1 MARRRA
7 EAASRIDQLAKVAGK
22 FEKWLPATEVLV
34 EVEAQPTIF
43 PQLNRATRVG
53 GWPNR
58 RIAIVHGPSSEG
70 KTLYSLGLGLSY
82 LLGGNFFFH
91 VDAEF
96 TTPADWLAK
105 LMGKQAKNPAFKALR
120 PKSYEQTSEAVR
132 EIPKVFQ
139 EAKDAGE
146 LDESVS
152 GLVVIDSLQKLVS
165 ERLLKKIEADE
176 GGVDGADGRAAM
188 MRAALNSQWMN
199 ELVPL
204 AFHANLSIVL
214 IVRESEKTKAH
225 PWDED
230 FKLLGGKAIYFD
242 SSLAVRVVRA
252 GWVKDGT
259 GADAEIIGERHH
271 VRVRKTKV
279 GEKDDKGSDC
289 YFHTSNGRGGAP
301 FGFDRAR
308 DVFEVAVELKIIE
321 RSGAWYSLDGERIGQ
336 GENTAC
342 AWLRTNPEKL
352 EEVEKRCEL
361 GEGEVP

>member
-7 EAASRIDQLAKVAGK
+7 ETTSRLDQLAKVAGK
-22 FEKWLPATEVLV
+22 FEHWLPATEVLTH
-34 EVEAQPTIF
+34 VEAQPTIF
-43 PQLNRATRVG
+43 AQLNRATRVG

-58 RIAIVHGPSSEG
+58 RIAIVHGPSNEG
-70 KTLYSLGLGLSY
+70 KTLMALGLGQSY

-96 TTPADWLAK
+96 TTPADWIAK
-105 LMGKQAKNPAFKALR
+105 LMGEQAQSPAFRALR
-120 PKSYEQTSEAVR
+120 PKTYEQTAKAVR
-132 EIPKVFQ
+132 EIPEVMQ
-139 EAKDAGE
+139 AAKDAGE
-146 LDESVS
+146 LVPEVS
-152 GLVVIDSLQKLVS
+152 GLVVVDSLQKLVS

-176 GGVDGADGRAAM
+176 GGIDGADGRAAM

-214 IVRESEKTKAH
+214 IVRENEKAKAH

-230 FKLLGGKAIYFD
+230 FKVLGGKAVYFD

-252 GWVKDGT
+252 GWVKEGS
-259 GADAEIIGERHH
+259 GAEAEIIGERHH

-289 YFHTSNGRGGAP
+289 YFHTSNGKAAP

-308 DVFEVAVELKIIE
+308 DVFELATELKIVE
-321 RSGAWYSLDGERIGQ
+321 QSGAWFSLDGERIGQ
-336 GENTAC
+336 GAGKAC
-342 AWLRTNPEKL
+342 EWLRAQPEQL
-352 EEVEKRCEL
+352 DALEKRCEL
-361 GEGEVP
+361 GEGEVS

>member
-7 EAASRIDQLAKVAGK
+7 EATNRIEQLAKVAGK
-22 FEKWLPATEVLV
+22 FEHWLPATEVLTR
-34 EVEAQPTIF
+34 VEAQPTIF
-43 PQLNRATRVG
+43 CQLNRATRVG

-58 RIAIVHGPSSEG
+58 RIAIVHGPSNEG
-70 KTLYSLGLGLSY
+70 KTALCLGLGLSY

-96 TTPADWLAK
+96 TTPTDWIEK
-105 LMGKQAKNPAFKALR
+105 LMGEQAKNPAFRALR
-120 PKSYEQTSEAVR
+120 PRTYEQTSKAVR
-132 EIPKVFQ
+132 EIPQVMQ

-146 LDESVS
+146 LDAAVS
-152 GLVVIDSLQKLVS
+152 GLIVVDSLQKLVS
-165 ERLLKKIEADE
+165 ERLVKKLEEDE

-214 IVRESEKTKAH
+214 ITRESEKTKSH

-230 FKLLGGKAIYFD
+230 FKVLGGKAVYFD

-259 GADAEIIGERHH
+259 GQDAEIVGERHH

-289 YFHTSNGRGGAP
+289 YFHTSNGKGSP

-308 DVFEVAVELKIIE
+308 DVFEVASELKIVE

-336 GENTAC
+336 G
-342 AWLRTNPEKL
+342 
-352 EEVEKRCEL
+352 
-361 GEGEVP
+361 